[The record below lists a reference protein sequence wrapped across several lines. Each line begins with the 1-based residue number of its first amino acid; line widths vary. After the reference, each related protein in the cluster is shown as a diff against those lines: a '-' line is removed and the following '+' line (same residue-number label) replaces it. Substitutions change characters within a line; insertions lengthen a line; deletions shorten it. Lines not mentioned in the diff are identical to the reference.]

1 MRRTGRP
8 TGSRSRSIGMWREP
22 CRCSCW
28 TCALARFASSLR
40 SGATRIR
47 PGHPTAATWHSYP
60 IVPGTGS
67 CGSSI
72 WTPAA
77 SGRSCSRV
85 ARGSRLGLPVSRR
98 PPRRTPDPWREALEM
113 KRLSLLALAVVAGA
127 VTAAACGGPKPPPT
141 APTPQANPDS
151 AAQAERARQDSI
163 DAANRAAADAEA
175 ERVRRQRE
183 ADSLAAARGA
193 TDEVR
198 SMLAAM
204 IHFDYDKAVLTGEDV
219 GTLDQKVAI
228 LQANPALRIRISGH
242 CDERGSDEYN
252 LALGNR
258 RATAAKQYLTSHGI
272 DAGRI
277 ETVSYGEERPIDPGH
292 NDVAWSRIRRD
303 EFDILARVD
312 ALKQPWAAGRAT
324 HPRPPPPARGVPPA

>member
-8 TGSRSRSIGMWREP
+8 TGSRSRSIGMWRAP

-28 TCALARFASSLR
+28 TCAPARFASSLR

-67 CGSSI
+67 CGSLI

-85 ARGSRLGLPVSRR
+85 ARGSRPGLHGYRR

-113 KRLSLLALAVVAGA
+113 KRLSLLALAIVAGA
-127 VTAAACGGPKPPPT
+127 VTAAACGGPKPPPA

-151 AAQAERARQDSI
+151 EAQAQRARQDSI
-163 DAANRAAADAEA
+163 DAANRAATEAEA

-183 ADSLAAARGA
+183 ADSLAALSRN
-193 TDEVR
+193 TEEVR
-198 SMLAAM
+198 GMIAAM
-204 IHFDYDKAVLTGEDV
+204 IHFDFDKSVLRGDDI
-219 GTLDQKVAI
+219 GTLDQKVAG
-228 LQANPALRIRISGH
+228 LQANPNLRIRISGH

-258 RATAAKQYLTSHGI
+258 RATAAKQYLVSHGI

-277 ETVSYGEERPIDPGH
+277 ETISYGEERPLAQGH
-292 NDVAWSRIRRD
+292 DEGAWAQNRRD
-303 EFDILARVD
+303 EVEILSGGEN
-312 ALKQPWAAGRAT
+312 LKQP
-324 HPRPPPPARGVPPA
+324 